1 MITELA
7 KIEVITEQWF
17 SAKVTCFAA
26 LCVPPGMR
34 MKAPYVTVKTAAE
47 EFSKKNLFISMPS
60 SFVDRFFTEFIFSQ
74 N

>member
-1 MITELA
+1 
-7 KIEVITEQWF
+7 
-17 SAKVTCFAA
+17 
-26 LCVPPGMR
+26 